1 MPTNSFAFISGFGAA
16 TTIWSGMGIL
26 IELFRHRSMLE
37 SPYPDV
43 GWYHFIPFA
52 IGVFMWIAG
61 AFLQ

>member
-1 MPTNSFAFISGFGAA
+1 
-16 TTIWSGMGIL
+16 MGIL

-43 GWYHFIPFA
+43 GWYQFIPFA